1 MPGWDRTR
9 YGECVGVHR
18 AVVVANRDPLENG
31 RLQVSFT
38 SDGSVAWAARVLP
51 VAAFLVS
58 EVPIGAG
65 VWVAFENDDPD
76 RPVVLGLIDPP
87 ARRESLSRGLEAMG
101 DAWDQGHAAGTTDS
115 DGGSATLNPYR

>member
-1 MPGWDRTR
+1 MPGCDRTP

-18 AVVVANRDPLENG
+18 AVVVANTDPLENG

-38 SDGSVAWAARVLP
+38 SDGSVAWAARVFPLT
-51 VAAFLVS
+51 AFPAG

-65 VWVAFENDDPD
+65 VWVSLENDDPD
-76 RPVVLGLIDPP
+76 LPVVLGLIDP
-87 ARRESLSRGLEAMG
+87 LSRRDAVSRNLEAMG

-115 DGGSATLNPYR
+115 GGGMTPNPYR